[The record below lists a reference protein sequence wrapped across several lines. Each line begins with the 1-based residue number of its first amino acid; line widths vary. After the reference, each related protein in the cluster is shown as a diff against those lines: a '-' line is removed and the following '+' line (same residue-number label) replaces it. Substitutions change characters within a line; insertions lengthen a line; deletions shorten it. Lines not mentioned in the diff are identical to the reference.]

1 MTGKIFLQ
9 WLGTRPQLVVME
21 SDLIKEVL
29 NNKNRAYPKLELQ
42 GYLKKLFGDG
52 IVTTE
57 GEKWVKLR
65 KLANHAFHVENLKVR
80 FFFLGYYFLILFILA
95 RVLTNRIMG
104 DFTCRV

>member
-9 WLGTRPQLVVME
+9 WLGTQPQLMVME

-80 FFFLGYYFLILFILA
+80 FFFLGTIFLFYLF
-95 RVLTNRIMG
+95 
-104 DFTCRV
+104 